1 MTLVFIL
8 ILLTKVKSV
17 NTDFRSINIHQT
29 LCKSFNTNPINNR
42 GFSNSTTVLF
52 HSSSVCLK
60 VMSNTNYELW
70 LTQNKRDF
78 NQI

>member
-8 ILLTKVKSV
+8 LLTKVKSV
-17 NTDFRSINIHQT
+17 NTDFRSIDIYRT
-29 LCKSFNTNPINNR
+29 LCKSFNTNPINKR

-60 VMSNTNYELW
+60 VRSNTNYELW
-70 LTQNKRDF
+70 STQNKRDF
-78 NQI
+78 NKI